1 MIKVNKEINE
11 RVCQGDV
18 IRSVDYLES
27 ITESDGTVEISRV
40 IYPLIVVLTQD
51 CDLEQDFTYRLDP
64 QRTQGNCLVSVLVA
78 PLYNAEHV
86 FAGEHLL
93 DLDIKCSPI
102 NRKATEGDYL
112 RKNERPRY
120 YYLDFPPETG
130 LVPCV
135 VDFKHYFSVNVE
147 HLRLLKQSYFVCK
160 VAELFREALSF
171 RFASYLARVGL
182 PTMAEVPSS
191 SGDSPAL

>member
-1 MIKVNKEINE
+1 VIRVDKEANE

-18 IRSVDYLES
+18 IRNVDYLES

-40 IYPLIVVLTQD
+40 IYPLVVVLTQD
-51 CDLEQDFTYRLDP
+51 CDLEQDFNYRLDLTKP
-64 QRTQGNCLVSVLVA
+64 QGNRLVSVLVA

-86 FAGEHLL
+86 FAGEHLE
-93 DLDIKCSPI
+93 DLGIKCSPI

-120 YYLDFPPETG
+120 YYLDFPPEASV
-130 LVPCV
+130 VPCV

-147 HLRLLKQSYFVCK
+147 HLRALKKSYFVCK
-160 VAELFREALSF
+160 VAELFREALSL
-171 RFASYLARVGL
+171 RFATYLARVGL
-182 PTMAEVPSS
+182 PSMAE
-191 SGDSPAL
+191 AAT